1 MVNHGPITFYHLNKM
16 LTNIQSIKLKPAL
29 KPKFR
34 VLYQPF
40 WSSYGILCQNLR
52 FLLII
57 INIIN
62 YFERVQDLFHS
73 SITKLCGA
81 RGLETVYKQFHSVCD
96 NKKRRKAAA
105 RQKQKLGL
113 SLERTDKF
121 MTENKS
127 TANDIFCWR
136 LSSQ

>member
-1 MVNHGPITFYHLNKM
+1 MVNHGPITFNHLNKM

-40 WSSYGILCQNLR
+40 WSSYGILCQKLR

-62 YFERVQDLFHS
+62 YFKRVQDLFFLNP
-73 SITKLCGA
+73 K
-81 RGLETVYKQFHSVCD
+81 
-96 NKKRRKAAA
+96 
-105 RQKQKLGL
+105 
-113 SLERTDKF
+113 
-121 MTENKS
+121 
-127 TANDIFCWR
+127 
-136 LSSQ
+136 

>member
-62 YFERVQDLFHS
+62 YFKRVQHLFFLTRNNKAGVS
-73 SITKLCGA
+73 RA
-81 RGLETVYKQFHSVCD
+81 RGLEIVYTPAQFLI
-96 NKKRRKAAA
+96 NTKRRKATASSA
-105 RQKQKLGL
+105 EQKVELTLKK
-113 SLERTDKF
+113 TDKF
-121 MTENKS
+121 MAQNKS
-127 TANDIFCWR
+127 TANDYFC
-136 LSSQ
+136 